1 MDELFNYQNFKQ
13 FFSFRSISYTDATL
27 ANIPLIS
34 YSFGWLAI
42 FTMVSYR
49 CILNIFNKN
58 DLFYKIQRTGKKEV
72 IILRGVPGIGK
83 NNYILEEELDRDT
96 IFSVVSLDDFFI
108 KENKYLFDR
117 SLLNKAHNWA
127 FEQFNIF
134 TDIGVPRIYISNL
147 NNKKWNYSN
156 YIRSAIKSGYKIK
169 VVELVCNNHQELH
182 YFNKRSVHNI
192 PYSYSKKIYEDWD
205 IDANSIHIEPYLGDH
220 WNQLEGDSLPAFP
233 SINVAELDKQLDNY
247 RNKMIESVEDNVED
261 NVDES
266 ADESVDESAD
276 DSTTYNIT
284 ETKDIVNKVNSENIE
299 EISKRRLY
307 IIKSDLNRELHYLK
321 CGELKGIKK
330 IPVEIMDYSISTI

>member
-1 MDELFNYQNFKQ
+1 MDELFNYQNFKE
-13 FFSFRSISYTDATL
+13 SFLYTSYTDITL
-27 ANIPLIS
+27 KNIPLIS

-58 DLFYKIQRTGKKEV
+58 DLFYKIQRAGKKEV

-83 NNYILEEELDRDT
+83 NNYILEEELDRDS

-127 FEQFNIF
+127 FEQFSIF

-205 IDANSIHIEPYLGDH
+205 IDKNSIHIEPYLGDH
-220 WNQLEGDSLPAFP
+220 WNQLDGDSLPTFP
-233 SINVAELDKQLDNY
+233 SITVAELDEQLDNY
-247 RNKMIESVEDNVED
+247 MNKIVKDDSIKNEVDNGVEDT
-261 NVDES
+261 
-266 ADESVDESAD
+266 
-276 DSTTYNIT
+276 STVHNII
-284 ETKDIVNKVNSENIE
+284 ETKNIVNKVDSENIE

-307 IIKSDLNRELHYLK
+307 IIKSEQNRELHYLK
-321 CGELKGIKK
+321 CGELKAVKK
-330 IPVEIMDYSISTI
+330 IPVEIMDYSINTI